1 MKMAE
6 KSNEKKLEEL
16 YKHFQSDKFKKD
28 LAKCIETKGGK
39 GMEYVPWS
47 NILDRVMQ
55 ACPTMTYEFHTYF
68 TRMIQ
73 DGSLQAETSRPF
85 MGDRNVGWF
94 VQTSVTCY
102 GVKRSMMSPVYGKNH
117 TQVSLKPQANQVHNA
132 MMRCLCKN
140 FAMFGCGLELWTRE
154 EVAQLEAEEQTPAD
168 TGMETPDA
176 VVNTALEE
184 FGGKYVELRAC
195 KKCDT
200 PMTLKSGKFGSFYA
214 CPKYPDC
221 KYTEPVQ

>member
-1 MKMAE
+1 MPE

-16 YKHFQSDKFKKD
+16 YKLFQSDKFKKD

-47 NILDRVMQ
+47 NVLDRFMQ

-68 TRMIQ
+68 TKMNHEGI
-73 DGSLQAETSRPF
+73 QAETSRPF
-85 MGDRNVGWF
+85 MGDKNTGWF
-94 VQTSVTCY
+94 VNTSVTAY
-102 GVKRSMMSPVYGKNH
+102 GITRSMVSPIYGKNH
-117 TQVSLKPQANQVHNA
+117 TQVALKPQANQVHNA

-154 EVAQLEAEEQTPAD
+154 EVTQLEAEERMPQD
-168 TGMETPDA
+168 TGMETEDDLVSTA
-176 VVNTALEE
+176 VKE
-184 FGGKYVELRAC
+184 FGGKELEARPC